1 MMISSRLSFFLLIV
15 LAVAFEVV
23 SDTLFKHWSNTGRT
37 LWIVIGVVLYVAST
51 VFWAFTLKHES
62 LSKAIMVFTIT
73 NVIAVLAVGRWVFHE
88 SLSGRA
94 MAGMILGLIGLVLME
109 ME

>member
-1 MMISSRLSFFLLIV
+1 MR
-15 LAVAFEVV
+15 
-23 SDTLFKHWSNTGRT
+23 G
-37 LWIVIGVVLYVAST
+37 ASE
-51 VFWAFTLKHES
+51 ATLKRES

-88 SLSGRA
+88 ALSTRA
-94 MAGMILGLIGLVLME
+94 MAGIFLSLIGLVLME